1 MGASLFSFVELLA
14 GRLLPKKIASDF
26 RPASHGP
33 LGQYRP
39 HQIRFTWPRKLPQ
52 PASCSAANSTLTRSL
67 VDIRSLIAIPVISER
82 RAHGVDGNCRYQSR
96 GKEPEKGN
104 SDRKRARQRLLRDEI
119 TVTNGE
125 AGDESEIDRIPER
138 PALNKTS
145 QQPQGKLNCQD
156 CRHHR
161 PRHVNGMAERREK
174 APPQRFRCRPVHVVT
189 TSVRGALQKWCSS
202 TTDRGK
208 KNWAKIFKPEQGGAK
223 LTARTLRIAANPSG
237 RLGQPGRTSHLDLHC
252 GVERPPGRPQLRGK
266 RRAELA
272 LKAPHQGLAHCV
284 IMRWPNPKS
293 GVLAT

>member
-52 PASCSAANSTLTRSL
+52 PASCRAANSTLTRSL
-67 VDIRSLIAIPVISER
+67 LDKRSLIAIPVISER

-104 SDRKRARQRLLRDEI
+104 SDRKRSRQRLLRDEI

-145 QQPQGKLNCQD
+145 PQQNQSATPGQAESPGLPTTPATS
-156 CRHHR
+156 REWHGR
-161 PRHVNGMAERREK
+161 APRKSAAATFSVPAGSCGDDLRKASAAEVVQLCNGSR
-174 APPQRFRCRPVHVVT
+174 Q
-189 TSVRGALQKWCSS
+189 
-202 TTDRGK
+202 
-208 KNWAKIFKPEQGGAK
+208 KNWAKIFKPEQ
-223 LTARTLRIAANPSG
+223 AAQS
-237 RLGQPGRTSHLDLHC
+237 
-252 GVERPPGRPQLRGK
+252 
-266 RRAELA
+266 
-272 LKAPHQGLAHCV
+272 
-284 IMRWPNPKS
+284 
-293 GVLAT
+293 